1 VLLEAILMNAKII
14 SLIKQVKLAIAQVL
28 IIVMDMEI
36 AKIVNVFVIQD
47 GQIMIVQ

>member
-1 VLLEAILMNAKII
+1 MNVKII

-36 AKIVNVFVIQD
+36 VKIVNVYVIQD
-47 GQIMIVQ
+47 GQIMIAQ